1 MNNPQSL
8 GAAENSPAIITPVE
22 ARLYQPTRQSLSV
35 KQETRN
41 SRILR
46 RLPKN
51 STRQRRPCP
60 SRLTGRTSRIDRTS
74 IHASKRKIRM
84 FIQYH
89 PIGAWQETSPVTS
102 TIECGVHGGVLHKTP
117 ISISACP
124 FFHRGGKRTH
134 RPMTSTQARNVPDQ
148 SMCFEVKF

>member
-35 KQETRN
+35 KQETKN

-51 STRQRRPCP
+51 STRQRRPRP

-74 IHASKRKIRM
+74 IHTPKRKIRM

-102 TIECGVHGGVLHKTP
+102 TVECGVHSDVLHGNP
-117 ISISACP
+117 HLNQHLP
-124 FFHRGGKRTH
+124 FL
-134 RPMTSTQARNVPDQ
+134 
-148 SMCFEVKF
+148 